1 MNAPDDVE
9 KEKILTILRMASE
22 LRDSNITAVS
32 NFALH
37 VLAESR
43 TILDQLMIIIPAK
56 DRN

>member
-1 MNAPDDVE
+1 MNAPDAAT

-22 LRDSNITAVS
+22 LRDSDITVVR

-43 TILDQLMIIIPAK
+43 TVLDQLMVIAPVG